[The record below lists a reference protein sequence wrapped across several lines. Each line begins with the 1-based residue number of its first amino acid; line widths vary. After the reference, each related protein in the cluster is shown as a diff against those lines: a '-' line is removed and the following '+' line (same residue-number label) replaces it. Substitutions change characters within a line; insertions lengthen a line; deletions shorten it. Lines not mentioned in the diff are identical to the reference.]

1 MFQSTTC
8 YAWRDRVDSSS
19 SRAMLITS
27 SSTPNHDM
35 LLPKNKHIN
44 SRRASM
50 PINSEEEVS
59 LSHGPIGVQSVSGSS
74 STMSNKSSL
83 SSTST
88 HLKDENVSFISCR
101 HAQFS

>member
-1 MFQSTTC
+1 
-8 YAWRDRVDSSS
+8 
-19 SRAMLITS
+19 MLITS

-50 PINSEEEVS
+50 PLNSEEGVP
-59 LSHGPIGVQSVSGSS
+59 LSHGPMGVQSVSGSS

-88 HLKDENVSFISCR
+88 HLKDENVCFIS
-101 HAQFS
+101 